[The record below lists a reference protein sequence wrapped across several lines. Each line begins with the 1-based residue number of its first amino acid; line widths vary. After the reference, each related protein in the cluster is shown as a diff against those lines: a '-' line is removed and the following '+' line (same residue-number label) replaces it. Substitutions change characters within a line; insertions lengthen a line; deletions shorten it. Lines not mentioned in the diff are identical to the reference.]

1 MPDSRLVLHSR
12 SPLSMKV
19 TSTTPSI
26 HLWLP
31 NIFEFKGGIQVYS
44 AFFLQAI
51 QAAFPQ
57 WRYDVFIKHDR
68 QADPHFPRSPF
79 TQFHCSGQWDLALRT
94 PAFALNILSQGW
106 LTQPDLII
114 ATHLN
119 FTLAAYWLKRL
130 RGIPYWTVAHGVEAW
145 NIQRPNLQQALH
157 SADRILAVS
166 GYTRDRLLKEQNLD
180 PAKVTILPNTF
191 DEKRFKIAPKP
202 HHLLHRYNLKADQ
215 LIILTVARL
224 DSTEQYKGYDRIIQ
238 ALLKIRHYLDNVHYI
253 LVGEGN
259 DRPRIE
265 RLIEQ
270 LDVKPYVTLAGFVND
285 AELVD
290 YYNLCDV
297 FAMPSLGEGFGI
309 VYLEALACGKPVLGG
324 DRDGA
329 VDALCHGELGVL
341 VNPNNGE
348 DIADCLIQVLKK
360 VHPNQLVYNPQALRE
375 KVISIYGFA
384 SYQETLT
391 QIFNNAHLSQR
402 CLES

>member
-1 MPDSRLVLHSR
+1 MPESRLVLLFR

-44 AFFLQAI
+44 AFFLQAL
-51 QAAFPQ
+51 QASFPQ
-57 WRYDVFIKHDR
+57 WRYDVFIKHDC
-68 QADPHFPRSPF
+68 QADPSFERSPL
-79 TQFHCSGQWDLALRT
+79 TQFHCSGEWDLPLRT

-106 LTQPDLII
+106 TAKPDLII

-145 NIQRPNLQQALH
+145 NIQRPNLQRALH

-166 GYTRDRLLKEQNLD
+166 GYTRDRLLEEQNLD
-180 PAKVTILPNTF
+180 PAKVIILPNTF
-191 DEKRFKIAPKP
+191 DEKRFTIAPKP
-202 HHLLHRYNLKADQ
+202 QHLLNRYNLKAEQ

-238 ALLKIRHYLDNVHYI
+238 ALLKIRNHLHNVHYI

-341 VNPNNGE
+341 VNPHDVDE
-348 DIADCLIQVLKK
+348 IADRLIEILKK
-360 VHPNQLVYNPQALRE
+360 GYPNSLFYQPQVLRE

-384 SYQETLT
+384 SYQERLNR
-391 QIFNNAHLSQR
+391 IFDSTNFLPT
-402 CLES
+402 CV

>member
-1 MPDSRLVLHSR
+1 
-12 SPLSMKV
+12 MKA
-19 TSTTPSI
+19 TSVTPSI

-44 AFFLQAI
+44 AFFLQAL
-51 QAAFPQ
+51 QMAFPQ
-57 WRYDVFIKHDR
+57 WQYDVFIKHDR
-68 QADPHFPRSPF
+68 QVDPSFPGINS
-79 TQFHCSGQWDLALRT
+79 TQFHFSGDWCLPLRT
-94 PAFALNILSQGW
+94 PAFALQILSYG
-106 LTQPDLII
+106 LLKQPDLII

-130 RGIPYWTVAHGVEAW
+130 TGVPYWTVAHGVEAW
-145 NIQRPNLQQALH
+145 NIERPDLQRALH

-166 GYTRDRLLKEQNLD
+166 GYTRDRLLKEQNLN
-180 PAKVTILPNTF
+180 PTKVSILPNTF
-191 DEKRFKIAPKP
+191 DGQRFQISPKP
-202 HHLLHRYNLKADQ
+202 QRLLNRYNLSADC

-224 DSTEQYKGYDRIIQ
+224 DSSEQYKGYDRIIQ
-238 ALLKIRHYLDNVHYI
+238 ALGKIRSFIPNVHYI

-259 DRPRIE
+259 DRYRIE
-265 RLIEQ
+265 GL
-270 LDVKPYVTLAGFVND
+270 VKCLEMQSYVTLAGFVPD

-341 VNPNNGE
+341 VNPNNVDE
-348 DIADCLIQVLKK
+348 IAEKLIDILKK
-360 VHPNQLVYNPQALRE
+360 VSGNEFFDRPQRLRE
-375 KVISIYGFA
+375 KVMSVYGFA
-384 SYQETLT
+384 SYQEKLH
-391 QIFNNAHLSQR
+391 QIFNTANFPQSCSQQ
-402 CLES
+402 

>member
-1 MPDSRLVLHSR
+1 
-12 SPLSMKV
+12 MKA

-44 AFFLQAI
+44 AFFLQAL
-51 QAAFPQ
+51 QRAFPQ

-68 QADPHFPRSPF
+68 QADPDFLRSPS
-79 TQFHCSGQWDLALRT
+79 TQFYCSGQWDLALRT

-106 LTQPDLII
+106 TAQPDLII

-145 NIQRPNLQQALH
+145 NIQRPNLQRALH

-166 GYTRDRLLKEQNLD
+166 GYTRDRLLMEQNLD
-180 PAKVTILPNTF
+180 PAKVKVLPNTF

-202 HHLLHRYNLKADQ
+202 QHLLHRYNLKADG

-238 ALLKIRHYLDNVHYI
+238 ALLKIRHHLHNVHYI

-270 LDVKPYVTLAGFVND
+270 LNVKPYVTLAGFVND

-329 VDALCHGELGVL
+329 VDALCHGELGAL
-341 VNPNNGE
+341 VNPNAVD
-348 DIADCLIQVLKK
+348 DIANCLIKILKK
-360 VHPNQLVYNPQALRE
+360 LHPNPLFYNPHQLRE

-384 SYQETLT
+384 SYQERLN
-391 QIFNNAHLSQR
+391 QILNESNLSQ
-402 CLES
+402 CCSEF

>member
-1 MPDSRLVLHSR
+1 
-12 SPLSMKV
+12 MKA
-19 TSTTPSI
+19 TSTTPII
-26 HLWLP
+26 HVWLP

-51 QAAFPQ
+51 QTAFPQ

-68 QADPHFPRSPF
+68 QADPSFPRSPLTRF
-79 TQFHCSGQWDLALRT
+79 YCSGQWDLALRT
-94 PAFALNILSQGW
+94 PAFAFNILSQGW
-106 LTQPDLII
+106 AAQPDLIV

-145 NIQRPNLQQALH
+145 NIQRPNLQRALH

-180 PAKVTILPNTF
+180 PAKVMILPNTF
-191 DEKRFKIAPKP
+191 DETRFKIAPKP
-202 HHLLHRYNLKADQ
+202 QHLLRRYNLKADQ
-215 LIILTVARL
+215 PIILTVARL

-238 ALLKIRHYLDNVHYI
+238 ALLKIRHHLHNVHYI

-270 LDVKPYVTLAGFVND
+270 LDIKPYVTLAGFVND

-329 VDALCHGELGVL
+329 VDALCQGELGVL
-341 VNPNNGE
+341 VNPN
-348 DIADCLIQVLKK
+348 DVDRIADCLIQLLKK
-360 VHPNQLVYNPQALRE
+360 VNPNSLFYDPLALRE
-375 KVISIYGFA
+375 KVISIYGPA
-384 SYQETLT
+384 SYQERLT
-391 QIFNNAHLSQR
+391 QIFNDSHLFQR